1 MCDERQAL
9 ADEKHF
15 RQHDILLVEPSSEF
29 RSRRGSGAA
38 FARSPFNVSGCR
50 RFGPFGSRG
59 AGGRRGPPA
68 GAARSPL
75 QRRSATARTKD
86 TLS

>member
-29 RSRRGSGAA
+29 RSGAA
-38 FARSPFNVSGCR
+38 FARSVRASAVR
-50 RFGPFGSRG
+50 AFGSRG